1 MLRALA
7 LVVMAW
13 LAGGACKQQAD
24 APAQSDVPAMPVM
37 PVMPAAEA
45 KRGQDA
51 CRAYVEKVCACA
63 KTVPAMVEACG
74 LARAL
79 PEAIEVSLSVAASED
94 STRRDVVQA
103 NDSVRKVVKECI
115 EETAKLPGAGCA
127 P

>member
-7 LVVMAW
+7 LVAC

-24 APAQSDVPAMPVM
+24 APARSDVPAM

-63 KTVPAMVEACG
+63 KAVPALVEACG

-79 PEAIEVSLSVAASED
+79 PEAIEVSLSVATNAD
-94 STRRDVVQA
+94 STRKDVVQA
-103 NDSVRKVVKECI
+103 NDSVRKIVKECI
-115 EETAKLPGAGCA
+115 EQTAKLPGAGCA